1 MPKGGASAR
10 AIAAHAGRAR
20 RTTDGFVSD
29 VRRSRPSE
37 GSEGAR
43 RRVLAWHRRRSRA
56 SGVQRRL
63 LLQPRG
69 VALAGGRWNAAAM
82 SAPTAAVSA
91 GASTLPRAGAPARPR
106 AVSVDLAR
114 ASVAARVAP
123 PARAPG
129 GSRRVAAAAGK
140 DQRNPTVGAISD
152 ANATRSD
159 ARVSWD
165 GVFSTKELAE
175 VDDASLEDDAVEV
188 EAAPLAPAAGFWVR
202 AKLHDA
208 GCSCAVC
215 AQLRDLIA
223 NAPEPL
229 AVPVTGEEADP
240 ILIAHDGGFIVGK
253 HQQKHHVGGCKC
265 PNCNHQKFRRDN
277 GTAKCVHI
285 PPELLPELVGPES
298 MHQNVMDKQAELDRR
313 AKIGAAN
320 KGKSAWNKGR
330 SHSPETI
337 AKIKANTAK
346 AMQNPEVKRR
356 MREAASK
363 TQHSE
368 TTKRKIRRT
377 VRDSAHKKMVA
388 RNEEKS
394 AKMGIRRG
402 KVGQVSI
409 GTFARRI
416 SAVQTVRFGVWSK
429 MDIEAHEERKKL
441 EAREQKRLEREA
453 KKRKAR
459 EEKLA
464 AKAKKGTAR
473 STRGVPKSAAHRKA
487 ISDALK
493 AKWEDPEYVSLQKK
507 ANRARK
513 RSTTVSSLRDDAAR
527 NKAVSEAEKK
537 RSRLV
542 AEMKEIYTKA
552 SVAVRA
558 LEERKS
564 AGLDV
569 DEVMLQKALSAVAET
584 RKVLESLGQVP
595 DTDPRRMKK
604 KPAKRDA
611 PPEGPRVVHVVDGE
625 VVEPE
630 PAEGGEGQGDD
641 GIDRV

>member
-1 MPKGGASAR
+1 M
-10 AIAAHAGRAR
+10 
-20 RTTDGFVSD
+20 
-29 VRRSRPSE
+29 
-37 GSEGAR
+37 
-43 RRVLAWHRRRSRA
+43 
-56 SGVQRRL
+56 
-63 LLQPRG
+63 
-69 VALAGGRWNAAAM
+69 
-82 SAPTAAVSA
+82 
-91 GASTLPRAGAPARPR
+91 
-106 AVSVDLAR
+106 
-114 ASVAARVAP
+114 
-123 PARAPG
+123 
-129 GSRRVAAAAGK
+129 
-140 DQRNPTVGAISD
+140 
-152 ANATRSD
+152 
-159 ARVSWD
+159 
-165 GVFSTKELAE
+165 
-175 VDDASLEDDAVEV
+175 
-188 EAAPLAPAAGFWVR
+188 
-202 AKLHDA
+202 
-208 GCSCAVC
+208 
-215 AQLRDLIA
+215 
-223 NAPEPL
+223 
-229 AVPVTGEEADP
+229 
-240 ILIAHDGGFIVGK
+240 
-253 HQQKHHVGGCKC
+253 
-265 PNCNHQKFRRDN
+265 
-277 GTAKCVHI
+277 
-285 PPELLPELVGPES
+285 
-298 MHQNVMDKQAELDRR
+298 
-313 AKIGAAN
+313 
-320 KGKSAWNKGR
+320 
-330 SHSPETI
+330 
-337 AKIKANTAK
+337 
-346 AMQNPEVKRR
+346 
-356 MREAASK
+356 
-363 TQHSE
+363 
-368 TTKRKIRRT
+368 
-377 VRDSAHKKMVA
+377 
-388 RNEEKS
+388 
-394 AKMGIRRG
+394 
-402 KVGQVSI
+402 SI

-507 ANRARK
+507 ANRTRK